1 MSVKISVALRNSLLQ
16 GSSVKTDLDGGYLH
30 IFAGPV
36 PVDADAALDMGAS
49 HTLLA
54 KIAADATPADNGIV
68 GLQFTTSAVNGA
80 LAKSA
85 SQTWAAKIHFDGK
98 DAAQAGVS
106 PLTATFFRFGGGGNT
121 AKLPAPVQSAAST
134 ATTGGTLAAGTY
146 FYVITAT
153 NAAGE
158 TTRSNEISI
167 TTTGAASTV
176 TLNWAAVP
184 GATGYRV
191 YRGTV
196 AGTQTAYYVVGT
208 VITYVDTNAAS
219 TAGNP
224 PVADACRVI
233 GSATTPRI
241 QGSVATS
248 GGDINLTS
256 VALEDNG
263 TNTVGLASFEVR
275 QPAG

>member
-1 MSVKISVALRNSLLQ
+1 MTVFLSSALRNSMLQ
-16 GSSVKTDLDGGYLH
+16 GSSLKEELDGGFIY
-30 IFAGPV
+30 IYAGTV
-36 PVDADAALDMGAS
+36 PADADTALDMVGT
-49 HTLLA
+49 HTQLA
-54 KIAADATPADNGIV
+54 KIAADAVPVDSGV
-68 GLQFTTSAVNGA
+68 RGLTFATASGGAIAKNSGETWSAVVN
-80 LAKSA
+80 
-85 SQTWAAKIHFDGK
+85 FDGK
-98 DAAQAGVS
+98 DAAQAGLS

-167 TTTGAASTV
+167 TTTGATSTV
-176 TLNWAAVP
+176 TLNWDAVP

-196 AGTQTAYYVVGT
+196 AGTQTEYYVVGT

-256 VALEDNG
+256 VSLSDNG
-263 TNTVGLASFEVR
+263 SNTTGLSTFEVR
-275 QPAG
+275 VSAS